1 VTFIYTDMLLMSKIK
16 YVIIILKW
24 VTKVGHSEIAYVSVS
39 PIFKQWP
46 ALAVCDRVAVMW

>member
-1 VTFIYTDMLLMSKIK
+1 
-16 YVIIILKW
+16 VIFILKW